1 MALSIRSNVA
11 AINVNR
17 NLYQAQVNV
26 EKSLAKLS
34 SGYRITVAGD
44 DAAGL
49 GKSLNLEAQ
58 LRSYNQ
64 AVRNA
69 QDAQSVV
76 QTAEGALNGTSNI
89 LVRLRELAVQ
99 AASSGVSDTER
110 QYINT
115 EVNALLTEIDRIS
128 DSTEFNGVALLNAA
142 GTALTF
148 QIGIRNVAANDQIVI
163 STTNADA
170 GTLGVSGLNM
180 STLSLGQTAIG
191 TVDAAIALVASR
203 RATFGAAGNRL
214 STAIAVIQT
223 SAESTAAGLAVV
235 RDVDVAAETPNLVRN
250 QVLLQ
255 VGAAVLAQANTLP
268 QMALRLLQ

>member
-17 NLYQAQVNV
+17 HLYQAQVQV
-26 EKSLAKLS
+26 ESSLAKLS

-69 QDAQSVV
+69 QDAESMV

-115 EVNALLTEIDRIS
+115 EVNALVTEIDRIS
-128 DSTEFNGVALLNAA
+128 DSTEFNGVALLNVA

-148 QIGIRNVAANDQIVI
+148 QVGVRNVPANDRIVI

-180 STLSLGQTAIG
+180 STQTLGQTAIA
-191 TVDAAIALVASR
+191 TVDAAIELVATR

-214 STAIAVIQT
+214 STAISVIQST
-223 SAESTAAGLAVV
+223 AESTAAGLAAV

-255 VGAAVLAQANTLP
+255 VGASILAQANTLP
-268 QMALRLLQ
+268 QVALRLLQ